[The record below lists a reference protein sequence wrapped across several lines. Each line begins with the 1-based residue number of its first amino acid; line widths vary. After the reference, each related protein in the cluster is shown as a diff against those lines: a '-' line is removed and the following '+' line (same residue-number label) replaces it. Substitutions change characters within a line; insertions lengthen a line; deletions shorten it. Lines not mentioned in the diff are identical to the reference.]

1 MNVVFSSF
9 AFLKTWLRKNL
20 QIDFDCLFKKVGVAK
35 IAKLT
40 MIQIAINIQD
50 FANLKIIVR
59 PIEISIATADDK
71 K

>member
-1 MNVVFSSF
+1 
-9 AFLKTWLRKNL
+9 
-20 QIDFDCLFKKVGVAK
+20 
-35 IAKLT
+35 